1 MTYVTSGVLSVHL
14 LWVPPVSRWRRD
26 PPSVA
31 DVSADQPPGVRY
43 ALTAGPAD
51 VGARVVLRHHL
62 PDGGLTDVLG
72 HVQRWSEGTVEVR
85 TRTGTVLVAEA
96 DLVAA
101 KRGPEP
107 PARR

>member
-1 MTYVTSGVLSVHL
+1 MLQLG
-14 LWVPPVSRWRRD
+14 VPPASPRRRG

-31 DVSADQPPGVRY
+31 DVSADEPPGVRY
-43 ALTAGPAD
+43 AVSAGPGD
-51 VGARVVLRHHL
+51 VGARVVLRHRL

-72 HVQRWSEGTVEVR
+72 HVERWSDGTVQVR
-85 TRTGTVLVAEA
+85 TRTGTTVVAAA

-101 KRGPEP
+101 KRVPEP

>member
-1 MTYVTSGVLSVHL
+1 MPRSPRGG
-14 LWVPPVSRWRRD
+14 PD

-43 ALTAGPAD
+43 ALSAGPDD
-51 VGARVVLRHHL
+51 VGARVVLRRRL
-62 PDGGLTDVLG
+62 PEGGLGDVLG
-72 HVQRWSEGTVEVR
+72 HVERWSAGTVAVR
-85 TRTGTVLVAEA
+85 TRTGTVVVAEA

-101 KRGPEP
+101 KRVPEP